1 MGVSKWPLL
10 LFSVLDGSIA
20 ATLVVP
26 RLERGGFLCF
36 LFFFGIRLCSLTLGG
51 RVLSQP
57 LVAFSAVLNFFNGFL
72 SNRL

>member
-36 LFFFGIRLCSLTLGG
+36 VFFLAFGS
-51 RVLSQP
+51 VL
-57 LVAFSAVLNFFNGFL
+57 
-72 SNRL
+72 